1 MAGKIIELKLAEP
14 GSRSQKKPM
23 IRWSAQCFIWRKLS
37 LKIGTSTLQ
46 TSVFFF
52 WNFNMWFSCLLQ
64 FVARRNPFFNERAS
78 NFFHPSLLAQWTS
91 PLPDV
96 LKPAVSGL
104 RHRHG
109 PTENWSPKLVA
120 VEKNGD
126 DKDQTWVRVWFDISH
141 ALLRIIIIIIIIMII
156 SKTIQKCI
164 KNHHHQLIAWCNWCP
179 VVQTLRADLPL
190 ESWCRGHG
198 TCFKKLPLP
207 GRLPN
212 QKKTPKLGAGPAE
225 IPDHPIPCFFWIKLK
240 QLNPVDTSNLLKFL
254 AGSKSQTLI
263 VCNPHN

>member
-1 MAGKIIELKLAEP
+1 
-14 GSRSQKKPM
+14 
-23 IRWSAQCFIWRKLS
+23 
-37 LKIGTSTLQ
+37 
-46 TSVFFF
+46 
-52 WNFNMWFSCLLQ
+52 LLQ

-78 NFFHPSLLAQWTS
+78 NFFHPSLLAQWAS

-141 ALLRIIIIIIIIMII
+141 ALLRIIIIIIII

-164 KNHHHQLIAWCNWCP
+164 KNHHHQLIA
-179 VVQTLRADLPL
+179 
-190 ESWCRGHG
+190 
-198 TCFKKLPLP
+198 
-207 GRLPN
+207 
-212 QKKTPKLGAGPAE
+212 
-225 IPDHPIPCFFWIKLK
+225 
-240 QLNPVDTSNLLKFL
+240 
-254 AGSKSQTLI
+254 
-263 VCNPHN
+263 